1 MGYRQH
7 LCLLQQK
14 KLRVFFDDFQPPS
27 KTVSLQ
33 HKVSRSWEQSC
44 FEGGKD
50 FLAGDEVLT
59 RGYESCSSFTR
70 VLLRSVWA
78 LQELMSSLTSCWEN
92 NSFYIH
98 VWTISIHPGKKS
110 LCRCKGS
117 REIYTFNKAFRGKK
131 NDTDFPSQLKT
142 GSCWKKKKI
151 CSCWTNAEADGPKA
165 SVYHTFLNGF

>member
-1 MGYRQH
+1 MGYRQN

-14 KLRVFFDDFQPPS
+14 KLRGFFYDFQPLS

-33 HKVSRSWEQSC
+33 HKVFRSWEQSC

-59 RGYESCSSFTR
+59 RGYESCSFFTCM
-70 VLLRSVWA
+70 VLISVLA

-98 VWTISIHPGKKS
+98 VWTISIRPGKKS

-117 REIYTFNKAFRGKK
+117 HKIYTFNKVFRGKK
-131 NDTDFPSQLKT
+131 NDTGFPSQLKM
-142 GSCWKKKKI
+142 GSCWKKKN
-151 CSCWTNAEADGPKA
+151 CSCWTNAEADGPNA
-165 SVYHTFLNGF
+165 SMYHTFLNGF